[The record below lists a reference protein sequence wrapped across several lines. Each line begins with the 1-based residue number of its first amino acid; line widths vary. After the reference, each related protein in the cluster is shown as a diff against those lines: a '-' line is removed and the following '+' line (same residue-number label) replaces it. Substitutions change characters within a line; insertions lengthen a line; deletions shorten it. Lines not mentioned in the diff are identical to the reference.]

1 VLSKVMAPAES
12 VAAQARTSAR
22 LVVIRA
28 TEEALDR
35 RPDLAVAVVRA
46 QLERSVRRR
55 AGQPLTSRDVAQR
68 LAIRAIDVH
77 PVVAERLVR
86 LWLKRA
92 RAAHEQGLPD

>member
-1 VLSKVMAPAES
+1 MAPTES

-68 LAIRAIDVH
+68 LAIRGLDVH

-86 LWLKRA
+86 LWLRRA
-92 RAAHEQGLPD
+92 RAAHEQGSAD

>member
-1 VLSKVMAPAES
+1 MAPAES
-12 VAAQARTSAR
+12 VAVQARTSAR

-35 RPDLAVAVVRA
+35 RPDLAVAMVRA

-77 PVVAERLVR
+77 PVVGERLVR
-86 LWLKRA
+86 LWLRRA
-92 RAAHEQGLPD
+92 RAAHEAGLSRA